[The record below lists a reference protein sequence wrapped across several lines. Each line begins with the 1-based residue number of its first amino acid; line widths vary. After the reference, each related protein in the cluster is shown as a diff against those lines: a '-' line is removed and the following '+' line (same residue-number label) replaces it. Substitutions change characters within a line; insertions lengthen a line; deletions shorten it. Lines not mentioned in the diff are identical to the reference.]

1 MAREVLAAEPNV
13 TPVRCP
19 VTVCGDIHGQF
30 QVRCLR
36 FFLSFFSLFL
46 VHFSPLFLITR
57 SLAHPSLPLL
67 LLLPEPSTAAPP
79 TTSGPPRALPDRRA
93 RARHKLPLHGRL
105 RRPGLPL
112 GGDGDAARRAQSAAP
127 RPGDDPARQ
136 PRVEADHAGLR
147 LLRRVPAQVRH
158 RQRLEALHGP
168 LRLPAA
174 DRDGRRRHLLPPRGA
189 LPDPRHARPR
199 PLPGQGPGGAPR
211 GPHVRPA
218 VVGPGR
224 PVRLGDQPSRGKTFF
239 FFFIAPEIFQ
249 HLLFLVSLSV
259 SLALF
264 LSFSSLPRQT
274 PISKL
279 ATNPKKP

>member
-147 LLRRVPAQVRH
+147 LLRRVRAQVRQ
-158 RQRLEALHGP
+158 RQRVALLRRL
-168 LRLPAA
+168 LRLPLAG
-174 DRDGRRRHLLPPRGA
+174 RLGRRRPHLCRARRAQPGGAHARLPPRDRQEA
-189 LPDPRHARPR
+189 
-199 PLPGQGPGGAPR
+199 GGAAR
-211 GPHVRPA
+211 GGDVRPA
-218 VVGPGR
+218 VVGPGAGR
-224 PVRLGDQPSRGKTFF
+224 RGVGAVASRGK
-239 FFFIAPEIFQ
+239 
-249 HLLFLVSLSV
+249 
-259 SLALF
+259 
-264 LSFSSLPRQT
+264 
-274 PISKL
+274 
-279 ATNPKKP
+279 